1 MEQLNCQSCVRYD
14 VSGNNIIK
22 PLIKRG
28 SKVLLLAAE
37 PVQEDLRYK
46 TAFTCPTSMII
57 KKLLYKISI
66 DLGLPD
72 NMFSYA
78 YTVKC
83 VDDKNKFDAHTIS
96 CCNAQLMNTIE
107 TVKPEYIIAF
117 GIEAVKALGIN
128 ATKLAN
134 IRGTFVDFPKNSNI
148 KVMPTF
154 GYRVIKSVSG
164 KLPVLEQD
172 LLKVCSQVV
181 ASKDNDVG
189 VKYRYDRDSVN
200 ICNVLNEVIDYI
212 DTKHKETGKKVLI
225 SLDTETHLKLAY
237 RHDSK
242 IIAISMCWDPEWG
255 GYAYPF
261 KHKDNP
267 FTEEEL
273 NEISRLTRQIIT
285 DDRVSL
291 TLANGK
297 FDYGFL
303 SKENL
308 GNIRPDWDVL
318 IGEHCLDEDKTG
330 EYSLKVLTTDYFPS
344 IGKYADE
351 LHDEDVRIDKK
362 VAAMLSEK
370 ITNTKI
376 GFGYNVFSKLRNLD
390 SKKIVEEL
398 DYIKLNATL
407 NKSQKT
413 SLQALRDLFS
423 ADTIE
428 IDDESNIVRALYK
441 DGKIA
446 ISMPKATLGTVIML
460 IAEVAYGVDTDR
472 GTNLI
477 LGKYGEE
484 LSNTLTIIEDEC
496 QKSFEMYDIDI
507 LLKYA
512 AIDAYTT
519 MLITKKQVER
529 FNIDTQKIDNIFKKE
544 KTPIPIPPLF
554 NVMFKHAMPLSRSIS
569 VIEYGGVPLDIQKI
583 NNIIPE
589 LEKKEREL
597 TKGIIS
603 NLGYV
608 INIKSTPQ
616 LADLIYNQLNL
627 PVESTTTSGS
637 PSVDEATLNKLADK
651 YNVQVLKDIV
661 TLRKI
666 RKVKDTYL
674 KSWLNL
680 SRFDG
685 KLHASFNIIGTAT
698 GRLSCS
704 EPNLQNVP
712 AYLAGINMKSIFIPE
727 NDDYVIIDCDIAN
740 AEMRVLCAYSR
751 DPDLINAFNNN
762 IDLHTLTAS
771 KLTEGMM
778 TYEEIAKN
786 KEDKTHFAYAIRQ
799 VAKKIN
805 FGVIYGIS
813 KYGIARDQRKE
824 LVVLLEHKHA
834 EKGLTNEQIEELY
847 CNTGMEV
854 YLRSSIS
861 KGADKVIP
869 PREELIK
876 LGFEESIVNLAQEL
890 IDSFYV
896 SYPQVGNY
904 VKYTQNFLSKYFVA
918 LTYTGRRRRFDLS
931 RYSKEALA
939 KAKRQSIN
947 SRIQGTS
954 SDIVMTNLVGINNML
969 EYTKLGK
976 ILLTVHDSICFQ
988 FRKDKLHLAKPMLDA
1003 ILVQWTA
1010 KRYPWLPVKWKYD
1023 AAYGPNY
1030 GDCHGELPISDKSF
1044 IELCKED
1051 NIEMSEK
1058 MFENIMNM

>member
-46 TAFTCPTSMII
+46 TAFTCPTSMVI

-83 VDDKNKFDAHTIS
+83 VDDKNKFDAHTIN

-128 ATKLAN
+128 TTKLAN

-181 ASKDNDVG
+181 ASKNNDVG
-189 VKYRYDRDSVN
+189 VKYRYDRDSVS
-200 ICNVLNEVIDYI
+200 ICNVLNDVINYI

-237 RHDSK
+237 RQDSK

-460 IAEVAYGVDTDR
+460 IAEVAYSIDTDR

-569 VIEYGGVPLDIQKI
+569 AIEYGGVPLDIQKI
-583 NNIIPE
+583 NSIIPE

-597 TKGIIS
+597 TRGIIS

-834 EKGLTNEQIEELY
+834 DKGLTNEQIEELY
-847 CNTGMEV
+847 YNTGMEV

-861 KGADKVIP
+861 KGADKAIP